1 MIRSSI
7 FSLLLV
13 IVSQAGYALDSYKEQ
28 PAKLDADDFEMDFKT
43 GVRIYRGNVIFRQ
56 GSIRLTCDELTTY
69 MNTNDELDKAIC
81 VGSPGTFKQRPEGQE
96 EDINGQAMEITMDE
110 IEQLVTLKSRA
121 KVVQGGTMLSGRTI
135 TYDMALEKVRVKG
148 GGTAGGQTTTQVSGS
163 ATEATV
169 TSGAASPDTATT
181 TITATEDDASA
192 GTSGSSRPSIVIQ
205 PRKKKTT
212 E

>member
-7 FSLLLV
+7 LMLLV
-13 IVSQAGYALDSYKEQ
+13 VMLSQAAHALDSDKQQ
-28 PAKLDADDFEMDFKT
+28 PATLDADDFEMDFKT
-43 GVRIYRGNVIFRQ
+43 GVRTYRGNVIFRQ

-69 MNTNDELDKAIC
+69 LNSDNELDKAVCI
-81 VGSPGTFKQRPEGQE
+81 GSPGTFKQRPEGQE
-96 EDINGQAMEITMDE
+96 EDVNGQAMEITMDE

-121 KVVQGGTMLSGRTI
+121 KVVQGGTTLSGRTI

-148 GGTAGGQTTTQVSGS
+148 GGSAEGQATTQATTQAPAG

-169 TSGAASPDTATT
+169 TSATT
-181 TITATEDDASA
+181 TSETVAAEESASEASTE
-192 GTSGSSRPSIVIQ
+192 SSRPSIVIQ

>member
-7 FSLLLV
+7 LLLLSLFLIPV
-13 IVSQAGYALDSYKEQ
+13 HALDSDKEQ
-28 PAKLDADDFEMDFKT
+28 PATLDADDFEMDFKT

-69 MNTNDELDKAIC
+69 MNANDELDKAIC
-81 VGSPGTFKQRPEGQE
+81 VGSPGTFKQRPEGHD
-96 EDINGQAMEITMDE
+96 EDVNGQAMEITMDE

-121 KVVQGGTMLSGRTI
+121 KVVQGGTALSGRII

-148 GGTAGGQTTTQVSGS
+148 GGTADGQATTQTTGT

-169 TSGAASPDTATT
+169 TSGATSG
-181 TITATEDDASA
+181 DASGEA
-192 GTSGSSRPSIVIQ
+192 VASEDQPSTAATSGSSRPSIVIQ